1 MTRPTFTRVFL
12 GTGLTALL
20 LLSACGKHEAA
31 APASH
36 PAAPASAAVP
46 AAGSTA
52 PSAVPAVT
60 GTGAVPAAATT
71 APVAATPTAA
81 TAPLTVAK
89 LTLGDA
95 VNNDHQ
101 VIRAGNRF
109 NSNDKSIYASVATE
123 GSSGGVTLNARWSYL
138 EGPGQLLSNI
148 SQSIATDGPAV
159 TTFKVQNPDLWPE
172 GKYQVEI
179 LLDGK
184 PVAKQG
190 FEIAKQ

>member
-1 MTRPTFTRVFL
+1 MTRPTFTPVFL
-12 GTGLTALL
+12 GTALTALL
-20 LLSACGKHEAA
+20 LLSACGKHEPA

-36 PAAPASAAVP
+36 PAASASTAVP

-52 PSAVPAVT
+52 PSTVPAVT
-60 GTGAVPAAATT
+60 GTAATPAAATT
-71 APVAATPTAA
+71 AAVAATPAA
-81 TAPLTVAK
+81 AAVPLTVAK

-101 VIRAGNRF
+101 VSRAGTRF
-109 NSNDKSIYASVATE
+109 SSNDKSIYASVATE
-123 GSSGGVTLNARWSYL
+123 GSSSGVTLNARWSYL
-138 EGPGQLLSNI
+138 EGPGQLVSTI
-148 SQSIATDGPAV
+148 SQAIATDGPAV
-159 TTFKVQNPDLWPE
+159 TTFKVQNPELWPE

-190 FEIAKQ
+190 FEIARQ